1 MEGRVV
7 ALHEQRLDLVLE
19 PGRPLL
25 VVMVTVVAVV
35 LVRVPVSLGPDL
47 VDRLGED
54 DILVNDVVAEEL
66 PHDVLS
72 EGGEEEELELLGQ
85 LLESVRG
92 GQKGSDG
99 GVSTEDGVVLGLGFF
114 GRELERNGA
123 GLSNL

>member
-1 MEGRVV
+1 
-7 ALHEQRLDLVLE
+7 LHEQRFDLVLE

-99 GVSTEDGVVLGLGFF
+99 GVSTEDGVVLGLGFL
-114 GRELERNGA
+114 GRELECNGA
-123 GLSNL
+123 GFSDL